1 MCYWIDRMR
10 YIVLLLVLVLV
21 SCSHDSEDAIGV
33 PSGQGGVLN
42 VYVYPSDNPMVTRSD
57 IGPVSVDNLERDV
70 KSLKIWI
77 FKHNEAAG
85 TDLPLHYLA
94 PAEPELQGSRAQ
106 LFQIAL
112 TETQVEALT
121 GAANLVD
128 VYVLAN
134 AASVGLNGLNGTS
147 TRAAV
152 REALIGSNYFGTSSP
167 TTDIGTNGLPMS
179 GCAEGISVQGS
190 LPVLS
195 LPVVKLTR
203 CVSKLRFVLVQSDES
218 DMGLSLTGIHLN
230 GNQFPETEHV
240 FNTTSNPYSVSATY
254 VANGISFAPPS
265 DIAKSDRISDL
276 LYTSQSAQDYEDLV
290 DAFVA
295 RGEATQMGPY
305 YFRESDR
312 CLAGSI
318 DYSITDTEHQ
328 VTYKTANFS
337 MNDVPGTYNF
347 SRNHT
352 WIVYV
357 YYYGGELLQLNLAYI
372 TQWSVEDREHE
383 LYNW

>member
-1 MCYWIDRMR
+1 MTR
-10 YIVLLLVLVLV
+10 YVFLLLILVFA
-21 SCSHDSEDAIGV
+21 SCRHDSEDALGV

-57 IGPVSVDNLERDV
+57 VGPVKVEHQERAV

-77 FKHNEAAG
+77 FKHNGGAD
-85 TDLPLHYLA
+85 TDLPLHYLS
-94 PAEPELQGSRAQ
+94 PEEPDLQGSRAQ

-112 TETQVEALT
+112 TAAQVQALT

-134 AASVGLNGLNGTS
+134 AASIGLEGLDGTANR
-147 TRAAV
+147 TAV
-152 REALIGSNYFGTSSP
+152 REALIGTNYFGTTSL
-167 TTDIGTNGLPMS
+167 TTDISANGLPMS

-203 CVSKLRFVLVQSDES
+203 CVSKLRFVLVRSRES
-218 DMGLSLTGIHLN
+218 DTELNLTGIRLN
-230 GNQFPETEHV
+230 GNLFPVTEHV
-240 FNTTSNPYSVSATY
+240 FNTTSNPYSVSAAY
-254 VANGISFAPPS
+254 VAGGISFTPPS
-265 DIAKSDRISDL
+265 EIATSDRISDL
-276 LYTSQSAQDYEDLV
+276 LYASQSAQDYEDLV
-290 DAFVA
+290 NAFVA
-295 RGEATQMGPY
+295 NGEATQLGPY

-312 CLAGSI
+312 CLTGAI
-318 DYSITDTEHQ
+318 DYSVTDTEHQ
-328 VTYKTANFS
+328 VTDKTANFS
-337 MNDVPGTYNF
+337 MSDVPGAYNF

-372 TQWSVEDREHE
+372 TQWSVEDRERE